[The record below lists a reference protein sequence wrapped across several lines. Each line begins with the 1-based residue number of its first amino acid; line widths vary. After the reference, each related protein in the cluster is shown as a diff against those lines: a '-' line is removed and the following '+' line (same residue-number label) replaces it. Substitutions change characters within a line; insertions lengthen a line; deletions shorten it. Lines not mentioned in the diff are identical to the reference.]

1 MSQALTEQAVVHI
14 VDDDESLRYTLCRL
28 MKSVGLQA
36 KAYGTV
42 SEFIDERSHEGLGC
56 LVLDVRLPGISGI
69 EFQSQLN
76 GLGIFLPVVL
86 MTGHG
91 DIPMSVRAMKAGA
104 VDFLPK
110 PFRDQDMLDA
120 VVSAIERDRERRA
133 SLGQAVDIFGRFSK
147 LTPREQEVMMITTTG
162 KMNKQTAAELGISE
176 VTVKLHRRAAMQKM
190 EARNLPD
197 LVRMADVVRPL
208 INVSTGE

>member
-1 MSQALTEQAVVHI
+1 MSQELTEQAVVHI
-14 VDDDESLRYTLCRL
+14 VDDDESLRFALCRL
-28 MKSVGLQA
+28 MKSVGLVA
-36 KAYGTV
+36 KAYGSV
-42 SEFIDERSHEGLGC
+42 AEFTDQKAHDKPGC
-56 LVLDVRLPGISGI
+56 LVLDVRLPGTSGI
-69 EFQSQLN
+69 EFQGQLN
-76 GLGIFLPVVL
+76 TLGIILPVIF

-120 VVSAIERDRERRA
+120 VASAIERDRQRR
-133 SLGQAVDIFGRFSK
+133 STMDQTVDIFGRFAK

-162 KMNKQTAAELGISE
+162 RMNKQTAAELGISE

-190 EARNLPD
+190 EARTLPD
-197 LVRMADVVRPL
+197 LVRMADLVRPL
-208 INVSTGE
+208 IHVGTGE

>member
-1 MSQALTEQAVVHI
+1 MSQELTEQAVVHI
-14 VDDDESLRYTLCRL
+14 VDDDESLRFALCRL
-28 MKSVGLQA
+28 MKSVGLVA
-36 KAYGTV
+36 KAYGSV
-42 SEFIDERSHEGLGC
+42 AEFTDQRASDRPGC
-56 LVLDVRLPGISGI
+56 LVLDVRLPGTSGI

-76 GLGIFLPVVL
+76 SLGIFLPVVF

-120 VVSAIERDRERRA
+120 VASAIERDRQRR
-133 SLGQAVDIFGRFSK
+133 STMDQTVDIFGRFAK

-162 KMNKQTAAELGISE
+162 RMNKQTAAELGISE

-190 EARNLPD
+190 EARTLPD
-197 LVRMADVVRPL
+197 LVRMADLVRPL
-208 INVSTGE
+208 IHVGTGE

>member
-1 MSQALTEQAVVHI
+1 MSQALPEQAVVHI

-42 SEFIDERSHEGLGC
+42 NEFTDQRVNDGPGC

-69 EFQSQLN
+69 EFQGQLT
-76 GLGIFLPVVL
+76 GLGIFLPVIL

-120 VVSAIERDRERRA
+120 VVSAIGRDRERRA
-133 SLGQAVDIFGRFSK
+133 SSGQTVDIFGRFAK

-197 LVRMADVVRPL
+197 LVRMADIVRPL
-208 INVSTGE
+208 RHVGTGE

>member
-1 MSQALTEQAVVHI
+1 MSQDLSEKATVHI
-14 VDDDESLRYTLCRL
+14 IDDDESIRFNLCRL

-36 KAYGTV
+36 KAYGTA
-42 SEFIDERSHEGLGC
+42 SEFAAAKFEGGPGC
-56 LVLDVRLPGISGI
+56 LVLDVRLPEISGI
-69 EFQSQLN
+69 EFQGQLN
-76 GLGIFLPVVL
+76 GLGIFLPVIL

-120 VVSAIERDRERRA
+120 VAAAIIRDRERRTNVD
-133 SLGQAVDIFGRFSK
+133 QAADIYGRFAK

-162 KMNKQTAAELGISE
+162 RMNKQTAADLGISE

-190 EARNLPD
+190 KARTLPD
-197 LVRMADVVRPL
+197 LVRMADQVRPL
-208 INVSTGE
+208 MHVGTEE

>member
-1 MSQALTEQAVVHI
+1 
-14 VDDDESLRYTLCRL
+14 
-28 MKSVGLQA
+28 
-36 KAYGTV
+36 
-42 SEFIDERSHEGLGC
+42 
-56 LVLDVRLPGISGI
+56 
-69 EFQSQLN
+69 
-76 GLGIFLPVVL
+76 
-86 MTGHG
+86 
-91 DIPMSVRAMKAGA
+91 MSVRAMKAGA

>member
-1 MSQALTEQAVVHI
+1 MSQELTEQAVVHI
-14 VDDDESLRYTLCRL
+14 VDDDESLRFALCRL
-28 MKSVGLQA
+28 MKSVGLVA
-36 KAYGTV
+36 KAYGSV
-42 SEFIDERSHEGLGC
+42 AEFTDQRANDRPGC
-56 LVLDVRLPGISGI
+56 LVLDVRLPGTSGI

-76 GLGIFLPVVL
+76 SLGIFLPVVF

-120 VVSAIERDRERRA
+120 VASAIERDRQRR
-133 SLGQAVDIFGRFSK
+133 STMDQTVDIFARFAK

-162 KMNKQTAAELGISE
+162 RMNKQTAAELGISE

-190 EARNLPD
+190 EARTLPD
-197 LVRMADVVRPL
+197 LVRMADLVRPL
-208 INVSTGE
+208 IHVGTGE

>member
-1 MSQALTEQAVVHI
+1 MSQELTEQAVVHI
-14 VDDDESLRYTLCRL
+14 VDDDESLRFALCRL
-28 MKSVGLQA
+28 MKSVGLVA
-36 KAYGTV
+36 KAYGSV
-42 SEFIDERSHEGLGC
+42 AEFTDQKAHDKPGC
-56 LVLDVRLPGISGI
+56 LVLDVRLPGTSGI
-69 EFQSQLN
+69 EFQGQLN
-76 GLGIFLPVVL
+76 TLGIFLPVIF

-120 VVSAIERDRERRA
+120 VASAIERDRQRR
-133 SLGQAVDIFGRFSK
+133 STMDQTVDIFGRFAK

-162 KMNKQTAAELGISE
+162 RMNKQTAAELGISE

-190 EARNLPD
+190 EARTLPD
-197 LVRMADVVRPL
+197 LVRMADLVRPL
-208 INVSTGE
+208 IHVGTGE

>member
-1 MSQALTEQAVVHI
+1 MSQALSEQAVVHI

>member
-197 LVRMADVVRPL
+197 LVRMADIVRPL

>member
-1 MSQALTEQAVVHI
+1 MSQALPEQAVVHI

-42 SEFIDERSHEGLGC
+42 NEFTDQRVNDGPGC

-69 EFQSQLN
+69 EFQGQLT
-76 GLGIFLPVVL
+76 GFGIFLPVIL

-120 VVSAIERDRERRA
+120 VVSAIGRDRERRA
-133 SLGQAVDIFGRFSK
+133 SSGQAVEIFGRFAK

-197 LVRMADVVRPL
+197 LVRMADIVRPL
-208 INVSTGE
+208 RHVGTGE

>member
-1 MSQALTEQAVVHI
+1 MSQELTKQAVVHI
-14 VDDDESLRYTLCRL
+14 VEDDESLRYALCRL
-28 MKSVGLQA
+28 MRSVGLVA
-36 KAYGTV
+36 KAYGSV
-42 SEFIDERSHEGLGC
+42 AEFTEGRAHDKPGC
-56 LVLDVRLPGISGI
+56 LVLDVRLPGTSGI

-76 GLGIFLPVVL
+76 SLGIFLPVIL

-120 VVSAIERDRERRA
+120 VASAIGRDRERR
-133 SLGQAVDIFGRFSK
+133 STMDQAVVIYGRFAK
-147 LTPREQEVMMITTTG
+147 LTPREQEVMMIATTG
-162 KMNKQTAAELGISE
+162 RMNKQTAADLGISE

-197 LVRMADVVRPL
+197 LVRMADMVRPL
-208 INVSTGE
+208 IPVGTGE